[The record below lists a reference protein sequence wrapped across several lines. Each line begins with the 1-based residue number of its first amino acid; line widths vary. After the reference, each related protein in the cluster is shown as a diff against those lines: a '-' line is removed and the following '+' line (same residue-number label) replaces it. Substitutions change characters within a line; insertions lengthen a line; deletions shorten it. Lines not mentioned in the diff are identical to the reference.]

1 MGAVPI
7 LMARRAPGW
16 PLVATLG
23 AHVLLAWWWL
33 QARPPLP
40 QVLPGLREFM
50 VVPVFTTPLPPAAP
64 APPASA
70 AAASRTPP
78 PRAAGP
84 KPRSAPAAAAPE
96 AVFTEPVAAPSSPPA
111 APSAATGTDPF
122 AAPSPAATPSG
133 ESAAARARREA
144 GAIDRGL
151 RDGKTASLQPG
162 DTPWRRFTGALDNAH
177 NDTSR
182 TLSSE
187 SYTTPD
193 GVTIYRFRRGNRVYC
208 RTGGHVRPGIGNL
221 AEGGGIVNFDR
232 LGGAGAAGLIECPA
246 QAAFKRD

>member
-7 LMARRAPGW
+7 LMPRRAPGW
-16 PLVATLG
+16 PLAATLG
-23 AHVLLAWWWL
+23 AHLLLAWWWL

-40 QVLPGLREFM
+40 QVLPGLREFV
-50 VVPVFTTPLPPAAP
+50 VVPVFTAPVPPAAP
-64 APPASA
+64 APPPSA
-70 AAASRTPP
+70 PAASRTTP
-78 PRAAGP
+78 PRAAEP

-96 AVFTEPVAAPSSPPA
+96 AVFTAPAEAPASSSPTTSSEPA
-111 APSAATGTDPF
+111 ADPF
-122 AAPSPAATPSG
+122 AAPSSATTSSG
-133 ESAAARARREA
+133 ESIAARAMREA
-144 GAIDRGL
+144 GAVERGL
-151 RDGKTASLQPG
+151 RDGKTAKLQPG
-162 DTPWRRFTGALDNAH
+162 DTASRRFTSALENAH
-177 NDTSR
+177 KDTSR

>member
-16 PLVATLG
+16 PLAATLG
-23 AHVLLAWWWL
+23 AHLLLAWWWL

-40 QVLPGLREFM
+40 DALPGLREFV
-50 VVPVFTTPLPPAAP
+50 VVPVFTAPAPAAS

-70 AAASRTPP
+70 PAASRATPL
-78 PRAAGP
+78 RAAEP
-84 KPRSAPAAAAPE
+84 KPRSAPAAAPE
-96 AVFTEPVAAPSSPPA
+96 AVFTEPVEAPASPPA
-111 APSAATGTDPF
+111 VPSAATEADPF
-122 AAPSPAATPSG
+122 AAPSSAATPSG
-133 ESAAARARREA
+133 ESTAARARREA
-144 GAIDRGL
+144 GVIDRGL
-151 RDGKTASLQPG
+151 RDGKTAKLQAG
-162 DTPWRRFTGALDNAH
+162 DTPWQRFTGALENAH

-221 AEGGGIVNFDR
+221 AEGGGVVNFDR
-232 LGGAGAAGLIECPA
+232 LGGEGAAGLIECPA

>member
-1 MGAVPI
+1 M
-7 LMARRAPGW
+7 
-16 PLVATLG
+16 
-23 AHVLLAWWWL
+23 
-33 QARPPLP
+33 
-40 QVLPGLREFM
+40 
-50 VVPVFTTPLPPAAP
+50 
-64 APPASA
+64 
-70 AAASRTPP
+70 
-78 PRAAGP
+78 
-84 KPRSAPAAAAPE
+84 
-96 AVFTEPVAAPSSPPA
+96 
-111 APSAATGTDPF
+111 
-122 AAPSPAATPSG
+122 
-133 ESAAARARREA
+133 REA
-144 GAIDRGL
+144 GAVERGL
-151 RDGKTASLQPG
+151 RDGKTAKLQPG
-162 DTPWRRFTGALDNAH
+162 DTASRRFTSALENAH